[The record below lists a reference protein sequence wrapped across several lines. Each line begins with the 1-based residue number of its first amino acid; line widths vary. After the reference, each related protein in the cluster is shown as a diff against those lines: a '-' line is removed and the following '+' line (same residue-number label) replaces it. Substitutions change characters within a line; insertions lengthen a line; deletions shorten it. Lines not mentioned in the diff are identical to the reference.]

1 LVIVFLD
8 TSALI
13 YLFESEEPFRSRVRD
28 RLSTLT
34 EQAPAL
40 QLAIS
45 RLTWLEARVGPMK
58 QNQVGLLHAY
68 DRFFARP
75 DLIWVE
81 LNPAVVELAT
91 AIRVRHGLRTPDAL
105 QAASCLQ
112 LGEEHRFMTGD
123 ATFQRVAG
131 LQVEYLN

>member
-1 LVIVFLD
+1 MIIFLD

-13 YLFESEEPFRSRVRD
+13 YLLESEEPFRSRVRD
-28 RLSTLT
+28 RLGTLT
-34 EQAPAL
+34 KQDPAL

-58 QNQVGLLHAY
+58 LNQVALLHAY
-68 DRFFARP
+68 DGFFARP
-75 DLIWVE
+75 DLIWIE
-81 LNPAVVELAT
+81 LDRDVVELAA
-91 AIRVRHGLRTPDAL
+91 AIRARHGLRTPDAL

-112 LGEEHRFMTGD
+112 LGDRHRFLTGD